1 MANQLYNRHTYAAHI
16 MGLLQRTIEIRRGFG
31 SAVSSC
37 YHSHIGDVVFPFLD
51 RDRSAVRFTKLLCNR
66 RHVDGNECDACG
78 AVVRDASTQ
87 PLSIHVPSPVTQS
100 EVMAR
105 INVYKAYDI
114 LSNMTNARRWRR
126 RDPSAPLYT
135 PADALLTQI
144 DLGLIHL
151 CFTWVELPAGSL
163 EATHVRLVRERDGSV
178 YPTPTTVSLVHDS
191 SVSIAMG
198 HAFTGN
204 RKRVIDCIV
213 PVCTFVFY
221 VAMYCRTLTLF
232 EYPSS
237 AW

>member
-1 MANQLYNRHTYAAHI
+1 

-37 YHSHIGDVVFPFLD
+37 YQSHVEDVVFPFLD
-51 RDRSAVRFTKLLCNR
+51 RDRSAVWFTKLLCNR

-114 LSNMTNARRWRR
+114 LSNMTNAHRWRR
-126 RDPSAPLYT
+126 RNPSAPLYT

-144 DLGLIHL
+144 DLSLIHL
-151 CFTWVELPAGSL
+151 CFTWVELPAGNL
-163 EATHVRLVRERDGSV
+163 EATHVPLADQPE
-178 YPTPTTVSLVHDS
+178 PMTVSSVHAS

-198 HAFTGN
+198 HAFTGV

-213 PVCTFVFY
+213 PVCTFFF
-221 VAMYCRTLTLF
+221 TLQCTV
-232 EYPSS
+232 EH
-237 AW
+237 

>member
-1 MANQLYNRHTYAAHI
+1 MANQLYNQHTYAAHI

-37 YHSHIGDVVFPFLD
+37 YQSHIEDVVFPFLD
-51 RDRSAVRFTKLLCNR
+51 RDRSAVWFTKLLCNR

-87 PLSIHVPSPVTQS
+87 PLSIHVPSLVTQS

-114 LSNMTNARRWRR
+114 LSNMTNARTGRWRR

-144 DLGLIHL
+144 NLSKIHL
-151 CFTWVELPAGSL
+151 CFTWVRLPARNL
-163 EATHVRLVRERDGSV
+163 EATHVQLEHQRDGSV
-178 YPTPTTVSLVHDS
+178 HPTPTTVSRAHDS

-198 HAFTGN
+198 HAFTGV

-213 PVCTFVFY
+213 PVCTFFFLRCNV
-221 VAMYCRTLTLF
+221 L
-232 EYPSS
+232 
-237 AW
+237 